1 MMFQIVFHIL
11 SLVLETI
18 KKANSTGFIPV
29 YNSRMYSKKNLDFLF
44 LFFLTW
50 KQIKSSQNVM
60 KSSNRENY
68 FLYIIDTH
76 ATVHELQ
83 SSDKTQNIQS
93 HER

>member
-44 LFFLTW
+44 LFFFNMETDQEFTKCNEV
-50 KQIKSSQNVM
+50 KQ
-60 KSSNRENY
+60 
-68 FLYIIDTH
+68 
-76 ATVHELQ
+76 
-83 SSDKTQNIQS
+83 
-93 HER
+93 